1 MRSWLPSS
9 EFVCVQRLCAL
20 QFDNHRQHSWV
31 VRFLSSACEV
41 PASNKSL
48 CGNNNLKRLCRHS
61 EQESQKH
68 HSNIKEEH
76 FLTIYVYTSRNR
88 VLFRV
93 LNHKETWH
101 SGREFVCREKGTC
114 CETGCPKFCTK
125 GIVRKC
131 QPGHLLENNQEL
143 TWWPKRSWLP
153 PSSYWTT
160 ETAVSNMKVTDCKAE
175 VYSICLRYAR
185 SLRQNNPMCPK
196 KIWSTL
202 VRFSEQEREKNHSN
216 TKNERFLPVLCIRV
230 QTECFVDLR
239 YSREYSSVVEHSPA
253 VREVPGPHPGVT

>member
-1 MRSWLPSS
+1 M
-9 EFVCVQRLCAL
+9 
-20 QFDNHRQHSWV
+20 
-31 VRFLSSACEV
+31 
-41 PASNKSL
+41 
-48 CGNNNLKRLCRHS
+48 
-61 EQESQKH
+61 
-68 HSNIKEEH
+68 
-76 FLTIYVYTSRNR
+76 
-88 VLFRV
+88 
-93 LNHKETWH
+93 NHKETWH

-196 KIWSTL
+196 KNWSTL